1 MILLEASDLKLYM
14 KDRLLF
20 HIPHLHIEANA
31 RIGLVGR
38 NGSGKTTLLE
48 VLTGLKQ
55 PDEGQV
61 SIRARCSLLPQ
72 LPEPDTSKSGG
83 EQTQQAILHAL
94 AQDPELLFADE
105 PTTNLDT
112 SHLEWLEKQFT
123 NWPGALVIVSHD
135 RSFLDAVC
143 TSIWEIRDSELH
155 VYRGNYSDYA
165 AERQLRDRQHDEA
178 YERYME
184 ERRHLERA
192 IRLKEEKAARATKKP
207 KNVSASEARITGAKP
222 YFAKKQKKLQQ
233 NVKAMETR
241 LEKLEKVE
249 KRRLPP
255 PIKMSLLHSDAI
267 RGKIIVRVEDLQGR
281 IGKRVLWKPA
291 NFLIRS
297 GDKLAIIGPNGAGK
311 TTLVKKL
318 LQPNEHITI
327 SPAVRIGYFSQRID
341 VLDLDQSILDNVR
354 ATSSQDETTIRTVL
368 ARLHFFR
375 DDVYKPV
382 HVLSGGERVKV
393 ALAKIFVSDVNML
406 VLDEPTN
413 FLDIESIEALEEL
426 LREYE
431 GTVLFVSHDRRF
443 IGNLAQRILAFE
455 DGQLRMFEGRYDQY
469 RQDQNKVP
477 PSTEDASLQER
488 LMVIETRI
496 SEVLSRLSLEPSEQL
511 EAEFAQLLAE
521 KRSLKSSLTRI

>member
-1 MILLEASDLKLYM
+1 MILLEATNLKIYVR
-14 KDRLLF
+14 DRLLVQF
-20 HIPHLHIEANA
+20 QNLHIEPGA

-48 VLTGLKQ
+48 VLAGLKA

-61 SIRARCSLLPQ
+61 SSRARSGLIPQ
-72 LPEPDTSKSGG
+72 LPAPDHSKSGG
-83 EQTQQAILHAL
+83 EQTQEVILHAL

-112 SHLEWLEKQFT
+112 SHIEWLEKQFL
-123 NWPGALVIVSHD
+123 NWQGALVIVSHD

-143 TSIWEIRDSELH
+143 TSIWEIRDSKLH

-165 AERQLRDRQHDEA
+165 AERELRDRQHDEA
-178 YERYME
+178 YEHYMQ
-184 ERRHLERA
+184 ERRQLERA

-207 KNVSASEARITGAKP
+207 KHVSTSEARIAGAKP
-222 YFAKKQKKLQQ
+222 YFAKKQKKLAQT
-233 NVKAMETR
+233 VKAMETR
-241 LEKLEKVE
+241 LDKMEKVE
-249 KRRLPP
+249 KRRELP
-255 PIKMSLLHSDAI
+255 PIKMNLLHGDVI
-267 RGKIIVRVEDLQGR
+267 RGKIVLRVENLSGR
-281 IGKRVLWKPA
+281 IGKRILWQPA
-291 NFLIRS
+291 TFHIRS

-318 LQPNEHITI
+318 LQPDEHITL

-341 VLDLDQSILDNVR
+341 ILDMDRSILDNVR

-413 FLDIESIEALEEL
+413 FLDIETIEALESL
-426 LREYE
+426 LKGYE

-443 IGNLAQRILAFE
+443 IGNLATRILAFE
-455 DGQLRMFEGRYDQY
+455 EGRIRLFEGTYEQY
-469 RQDQNKVP
+469 RNEAP
-477 PSTEDASLQER
+477 PAARNEESDREER

-496 SEVLSRLSLEPSEQL
+496 SEVLSRLSLESSERLEEEFQQL
-511 EAEFAQLLAE
+511 VAE
-521 KRSLKSSLTRI
+521 KRRLQNARNT